1 MNRQRQRLSAQPAFR
16 VSAVRWLQPE
26 FRDGEFGS
34 DAPTELRNRTS
45 RMLSSRQV
53 TRHSVPS
60 NLSRNLLKTNKGDTN
75 YSTHFFEGPY
85 RALPP
90 WAVIHFAKVRPK
102 GGLLRYKLSAIL
114 TLCTILLA
122 AGTASAHHSP
132 SSIFNMAEKF
142 TLTGTLTQVDWVNP
156 HIAIY
161 MDVKKPDG
169 SGVVNWKFESAPPS
183 WLKRVGVNSADFKQA
198 IGQSVTV
205 EGNRARD
212 GSPYGFL
219 QKITF
224 ADGNSLAMVS
234 PSDINTTK

>member
-1 MNRQRQRLSAQPAFR
+1 VELRQDGEEVLPIPVTTKEIHMRKKCLALAAIAALSLALPVLAHHA
-16 VSAVRWLQPE
+16 VSAE
-26 FRDGEFGS
+26 FNADKV
-34 DAPTELRNRTS
+34 
-45 RMLSSRQV
+45 V
-53 TRHSVPS
+53 T
-60 NLSRNLLKTNKGDTN
+60 LKGVVSK
-75 YSTHFFEGPY
+75 
-85 RALPP
+85 
-90 WAVIHFAKVRPK
+90 
-102 GGLLRYKLSAIL
+102 
-114 TLCTILLA
+114 
-122 AGTASAHHSP
+122 
-132 SSIFNMAEKF
+132 
-142 TLTGTLTQVDWVNP
+142 VDWVNP

-161 MDVKKPDG
+161 MDVKKADG

-234 PSDINTTK
+234 PNDVNTTK